1 MTKITL
7 LLLTLLSFQVANAQE
22 SAVPFLV
29 EGKVWDYFDYYYIV
43 KGDTTV
49 NDVPC
54 KKIYKNGDVYKAAL
68 YEEGKRVMCFLEG
81 QADNAW
87 MLYDFGLE
95 EGDVFTPFNNGYDF
109 NHQAFVVHV
118 DTININGVPY
128 RRLATALCYP
138 HTDLDTTGF
147 WLEGVGSWLDLFIP
161 FVTGIRDSIPVLW
174 NCKIG
179 DEGIGN
185 FFADASY
192 KNMIWEKIDNYI
204 DDCLGVETIADTQ
217 GNNNS
222 TIFDLQ
228 GRKVSKKHLPKG
240 IYIVNGRKVVVK

>member
-109 NHQAFVVHV
+109 VV
-118 DTININGVPY
+118 
-128 RRLATALCYP
+128 
-138 HTDLDTTGF
+138 
-147 WLEGVGSWLDLFIP
+147 
-161 FVTGIRDSIPVLW
+161 
-174 NCKIG
+174 
-179 DEGIGN
+179 
-185 FFADASY
+185 
-192 KNMIWEKIDNYI
+192 
-204 DDCLGVETIADTQ
+204 
-217 GNNNS
+217 
-222 TIFDLQ
+222 
-228 GRKVSKKHLPKG
+228 
-240 IYIVNGRKVVVK
+240 